1 MATKFDR
8 RWAVPGYA
16 GTATQVDIDLALR
29 AHMLKVYNI
38 MASGLLLSGIVAVV
52 VAMSPALVGAIWM
65 SPLKWVVLL
74 APLGLLMWMSFGFN
88 SMSARTLSA
97 LYWVFTAL
105 MGLSLSSLFIVYTG
119 ASVVKVFFIT
129 AATFGAASLYGYL
142 TKKDLTGMG
151 TFLFMGLIGLIIAGL
166 VNIFLQSPMM
176 HFVISAIAV
185 LVFTGLTAY
194 DTQSIKAEFNE
205 GHSEE
210 VLQKGATMSA
220 VRLYLNF
227 VNLFQAL
234 LSLLGNR
241 E

>member
-1 MATKFDR
+1 MAMNSDR

-16 GTATQVDIDLALR
+16 GTTAQVDIDQALR
-29 AHMLKVYNI
+29 VHMLKVYNI
-38 MASGLLLSGIVAVV
+38 MASGLLLSGIVAVA
-52 VAMSPALVGAIWM
+52 VANSPALVQAIFM
-65 SPLKWVVLL
+65 SPLRWVVLL
-74 APLGLLMWMSFGFN
+74 APLGLIMWMSFGYN

-97 LYWVFTAL
+97 LYWVFTGL
-105 MGLSLSSLFIVYTG
+105 MGLSLSSLFLIYTG
-119 ASVVKVFFIT
+119 SSVVKVFFIT

-142 TKKDLTGMG
+142 TKKDLTSMG
-151 TFLFMGLIGLIIAGL
+151 TFLFMGLIGLVIAGL

-176 HFVISAIAV
+176 HFVISAVGV

-194 DTQSIKAEFNE
+194 DTQNIKAEFNE
-205 GHSEE
+205 GHAEE

-227 VNLFQAL
+227 VNLFQML

>member
-1 MATKFDR
+1 MATNSDR

-16 GTATQVDIDLALR
+16 GAATHVEIDQALR
-29 AHMLKVYNI
+29 AYMLKVYNI

-52 VAMSPALVGAIWM
+52 VAMSPTLTAGIWA
-65 SPLKWVVLL
+65 SPLRWVVLF
-74 APLGLLMWMSFGFN
+74 APLGILMWMSFGVN
-88 SMSARTLSA
+88 KMSAGTLST

-119 ASVVKVFFIT
+119 GSVAKVFFIT
-129 AATFGAASLYGYL
+129 AATFGSASLYGYL
-142 TKKDLTGMG
+142 TKRDMSGMG

-166 VNIFLQSPMM
+166 VNLFLQSPMM

-194 DTQSIKAEFNE
+194 DTQRIKSDFYE

-210 VLQKGATMSA
+210 VLQKGATMAA
-220 VRLYLNF
+220 VSLYLNF

-234 LSLLGNR
+234 MSILGNR

>member
-16 GTATQVDIDLALR
+16 GTATQVDVDQALR

-38 MASGLLLSGIVAVV
+38 MASGLLLSGIVALAVS
-52 VAMSPALVGAIWM
+52 MSPALVQAIFM
-65 SPLKWVVLL
+65 SPLRWVVLL
-74 APLGLLMWMSFGFN
+74 APLGLIMWMSFGYN
-88 SMSARTLSA
+88 SMSARMLST
-97 LYWVFTAL
+97 LYWVFTGL
-105 MGLSLSSLFIVYTG
+105 MGLSLASLFLIYTG
-119 ASVVKVFFIT
+119 SSVVKVFFIT

-142 TKKDLTGMG
+142 TKKDLTSMG

-166 VNIFLQSPMM
+166 VNLFLQSPMM
-176 HFVISAIAV
+176 HFVISAIGV

-194 DTQSIKAEFNE
+194 DTQNIKAEFDE
-205 GHSEE
+205 GHAEE

-227 VNLFQAL
+227 VNLFQFM
-234 LSLLGNR
+234 LSILGNR
-241 E
+241 N

>member
-16 GTATQVDIDLALR
+16 GTATQVDIDQALR

-38 MASGLLLSGIVAVV
+38 MASGLLLSGIVAVA
-52 VAMSPALVGAIWM
+52 VANSPALVQAIFM
-65 SPLKWVVLL
+65 SPLRWVVLL
-74 APLGLLMWMSFGFN
+74 APLGLIMWMSFGYN

-97 LYWVFTAL
+97 LYWVFTGL
-105 MGLSLSSLFIVYTG
+105 MGLSLSSLFLIYTG
-119 ASVVKVFFIT
+119 SSVVKVFFIT

-142 TKKDLTGMG
+142 TKKDLTSMG

-166 VNIFLQSPMM
+166 VNMFLQSPMM
-176 HFVISAIAV
+176 HFVISAIGV

-194 DTQSIKAEFNE
+194 DTQNIKAEFNE
-205 GHSEE
+205 GHAAE
-210 VLQKGATMSA
+210 VQSKGATMSA

-227 VNLFQAL
+227 VNLFQFM
-234 LSLLGNR
+234 LSILGNR
-241 E
+241 N